1 MHPYPA
7 LDSTSTVRE
16 LKLSVNF
23 NRTVNIRKHDFVRL
37 PADHRMRD
45 GDKLLVLST
54 QGGQPTFVRAIIID

>member
-1 MHPYPA
+1 M
-7 LDSTSTVRE
+7 
-16 LKLSVNF
+16 SVNF